1 MSVEVRLES
10 KNCREWKRR
19 HGGGRNK
26 YGRKGLVNVTV
37 FTCALCGLI
46 RVHMLSAAVCK
57 LMATTIIPNDGPF
70 RGSKMVKRRNSTYCP
85 SRIPVTME
93 G

>member
-26 YGRKGLVNVTV
+26 YGRQ
-37 FTCALCGLI
+37 
-46 RVHMLSAAVCK
+46 
-57 LMATTIIPNDGPF
+57 
-70 RGSKMVKRRNSTYCP
+70 
-85 SRIPVTME
+85 
-93 G
+93 